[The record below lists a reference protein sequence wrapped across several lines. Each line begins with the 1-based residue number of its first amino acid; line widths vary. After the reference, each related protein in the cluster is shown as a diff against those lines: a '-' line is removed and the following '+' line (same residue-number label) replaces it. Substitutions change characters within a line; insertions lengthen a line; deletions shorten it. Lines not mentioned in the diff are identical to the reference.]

1 MARALSSSRGK
12 SPHRVGDF
20 GREPHDHQ
28 HCIDDALDRAAALC
42 EQRGSKLTDI
52 RRRVL
57 ELVWRNHAPVGAY
70 DLLDEI
76 RKDGRIAAPPT
87 VYRALDFLREQGLVH
102 RLESLN
108 AFVGCTRP
116 DRAHVSQFLICTGCQ
131 AVAELDAPEVGSAVS
146 QSAAKAG
153 FVVDRMTI
161 EMHGLCPV
169 CGRGEAAQGGRARYA

>member
-1 MARALSSSRGK
+1 MARAVSSSRGK
-12 SPHRVGDF
+12 PRPRTGEF

-28 HCIDDALDRAAALC
+28 HCIADALDRRQRCANSAA
-42 EQRGSKLTDI
+42 RKLTDI

-116 DRAHVSQFLICTGCQ
+116 DRTHVSQFLICTGCQ

-161 EMHGLCPV
+161 EMHGLCPA
-169 CGRGEAAQGGRARYA
+169 CSKGAEGRRARHA

>member
-1 MARALSSSRGK
+1 MARTQTAHRGK
-12 SPHRVGDF
+12 TRTRAGDF

-28 HCIDDALDRAAALC
+28 HCIADALDRAAALC
-42 EQRGSKLTDI
+42 EQRGSRLTDI

-76 RKDGRIAAPPT
+76 RKDGRAAAPPT

-116 DRAHVSQFLICTGCQ
+116 DRSHVSQFLICTGCQ

-153 FVVDRMTI
+153 FIVDRMTI
-161 EMHGLCPV
+161 EMQGLCPA
-169 CGRGEAAQGGRARYA
+169 CGKGADGRRARHA

>member
-1 MARALSSSRGK
+1 MARAVSSPRGK
-12 SPHRVGDF
+12 SRPRAGEF
-20 GREPHDHQ
+20 GGEPHDHQ
-28 HCIDDALDRAAALC
+28 HCIADALDRAAALC

-116 DRAHVSQFLICTGCQ
+116 DRTHVSQFLICTGCQ

-161 EMHGLCPV
+161 EMHGLCPA
-169 CGRGEAAQGGRARYA
+169 CSKGAESRRARHA

>member
-1 MARALSSSRGK
+1 MASPLSSSRAK
-12 SPHRVGDF
+12 SRPRAGEF

-57 ELVWRNHAPVGAY
+57 ELVWRSHAPVGAY
-70 DLLDEI
+70 ALLDEI

-108 AFVGCTRP
+108 AFVGCPRP
-116 DRAHVSQFLICTGCQ
+116 DRSHVSQFLICTGCQ

-146 QSAAKAG
+146 ERAAKAG
-153 FVVDRMTI
+153 FAVDRMTI
-161 EMHGLCPV
+161 EMHGLCPA
-169 CGRGEAAQGGRARYA
+169 CSKGSAERRQPRHA

>member
-1 MARALSSSRGK
+1 MARAVSSPRGRSRPRAGE
-12 SPHRVGDF
+12 F

-28 HCIDDALDRAAALC
+28 HCIADALDRAAALC
-42 EQRGSKLTDI
+42 EQRGSKLTEI

-116 DRAHVSQFLICTGCQ
+116 DRTHVSQFLICTGCQ

-161 EMHGLCPV
+161 EMHGLCPA
-169 CGRGEAAQGGRARYA
+169 CSKDAESRRTRLA

>member
-1 MARALSSSRGK
+1 MARTVSASRGK
-12 SPHRVGDF
+12 PRPRAGEF

-28 HCIDDALDRAAALC
+28 HCIADALDRAAALC
-42 EQRGSKLTDI
+42 EQRGSKLTEI

-116 DRAHVSQFLICTGCQ
+116 DRTHVSQFLICTGCQ

-161 EMHGLCPV
+161 EMHGLCPA
-169 CGRGEAAQGGRARYA
+169 CSKGAEGRRARHA

>member
-1 MARALSSSRGK
+1 MARAHSPSR
-12 SPHRVGDF
+12 RRAGDF
-20 GREPHDHQ
+20 GREPHNHQ

-42 EQRGSKLTDI
+42 EQRGSRLTDI

-108 AFVGCTRP
+108 AFVGCARP
-116 DRAHVSQFLICTGCQ
+116 DRDHVSQFLICTGCQ
-131 AVAELDAPEVGSAVS
+131 SVAELDAPEVGSAVS

-161 EMHGLCPV
+161 EMHGLCPA
-169 CGRGEAAQGGRARYA
+169 CSRGSPASRPRHA

>member
-1 MARALSSSRGK
+1 MTCWTRSARTA
-12 SPHRVGDF
+12 
-20 GREPHDHQ
+20 
-28 HCIDDALDRAAALC
+28 
-42 EQRGSKLTDI
+42 
-52 RRRVL
+52 
-57 ELVWRNHAPVGAY
+57 
-70 DLLDEI
+70 
-76 RKDGRIAAPPT
+76 RIAAPPT

-116 DRAHVSQFLICTGCQ
+116 DRTHVSQFLICTGCQ

-161 EMHGLCPV
+161 EMHGLCPA
-169 CGRGEAAQGGRARYA
+169 CSKGAEARRNAMPDDRHHHSEPEPAPGSLLRLDGIHLARNGRHILDHIHCPSRRGRSSR

>member
-1 MARALSSSRGK
+1 MARAVSSSRGK
-12 SPHRVGDF
+12 SRPRAGEF

-28 HCIDDALDRAAALC
+28 HCISDALDRAAALC

-102 RLESLN
+102 SLESLN

-116 DRAHVSQFLICTGCQ
+116 DRTHVSQFLICTGCQ

-161 EMHGLCPV
+161 EMHGICPA
-169 CGRGEAAQGGRARYA
+169 CSKDAESRRTRLA

>member
-1 MARALSSSRGK
+1 MARAHSPSR
-12 SPHRVGDF
+12 RRAGDF
-20 GREPHDHQ
+20 GREPHNHQ

-42 EQRGSKLTDI
+42 EQRGSRLTDI

-70 DLLDEI
+70 ALLDEI

-108 AFVGCTRP
+108 AFIGCP
-116 DRAHVSQFLICTGCQ
+116 KPESSHEGQFLICDGCGVVREFEAPAIRAAIARQ
-131 AVAELDAPEVGSAVS
+131 AGAY
-146 QSAAKAG
+146 G
-153 FVVDRMTI
+153 FAIHQQTI
-161 EMHGLCPV
+161 EA
-169 CGRGEAAQGGRARYA
+169 RGTCRECRGTAGS

>member
-1 MARALSSSRGK
+1 MARALSPSRGK
-12 SPHRVGDF
+12 SRQRAGEF
-20 GREPHDHQ
+20 GRDPHDHQ

-42 EQRGSKLTDI
+42 EQRGTKLTDI

-116 DRAHVSQFLICTGCQ
+116 DHAHVSQFLICTGCQ

-153 FVVDRMTI
+153 FIVDSMTI
-161 EMHGLCPV
+161 EMHGLCPA
-169 CGRGEAAQGGRARYA
+169 CSRGGIDESRRSRHA

>member
-1 MARALSSSRGK
+1 MARAVSSLRGK
-12 SPHRVGDF
+12 SRPRAGEF

-28 HCIDDALDRAAALC
+28 HCIADALDRAAALC
-42 EQRGSKLTDI
+42 EQRGSKLTDL

-70 DLLDEI
+70 GLLDEI

-116 DRAHVSQFLICTGCQ
+116 DRTHVSQFLICTGCQ

-153 FVVDRMTI
+153 FVVERMTI
-161 EMHGLCPV
+161 EMHGLCPA
-169 CGRGEAAQGGRARYA
+169 CSKGAEGRRARHA

>member
-1 MARALSSSRGK
+1 MARAVSSPRGRSRPRAGE
-12 SPHRVGDF
+12 F

-28 HCIDDALDRAAALC
+28 HCISDALDRAAALC
-42 EQRGSKLTDI
+42 EQRGSKLTEI

-116 DRAHVSQFLICTGCQ
+116 DRTHVSQFLICTGCQ

-161 EMHGLCPV
+161 EMHGICPA
-169 CGRGEAAQGGRARYA
+169 CSKDAESRRTRLA

>member
-1 MARALSSSRGK
+1 MARAASSSRSRSRPRAGE
-12 SPHRVGDF
+12 F

-57 ELVWRNHAPVGAY
+57 ELVWRSHAPVGAY

-108 AFVGCTRP
+108 AFVGCPRP
-116 DRAHVSQFLICTGCQ
+116 DRSHVSQFLICTGCQ

-153 FVVDRMTI
+153 FAVDRMTI
-161 EMHGLCPV
+161 EMHGLCPA
-169 CGRGEAAQGGRARYA
+169 CSKSGGENRRPRHA

>member
-1 MARALSSSRGK
+1 MARALSSSRSK
-12 SPHRVGDF
+12 SRPRAGEF

-28 HCIDDALDRAAALC
+28 HCIADALDRAAALC
-42 EQRGSKLTDI
+42 ERRGSKLTEI

-161 EMHGLCPV
+161 EMHGICPA
-169 CGRGEAAQGGRARYA
+169 CSKDAESRRTRLA